1 MNVLLADDHEIVRT
15 GLKQLLESHH
25 KIDKVFEA
33 SDGKQALKIIESEVL
48 ELVVLDI
55 SMPKVSGLEVL
66 KNTIEQGKSVKFLI
80 LSIYP
85 EKEYAIRS
93 FKLGASGYI
102 TKDSA
107 ADELHQ
113 AINTVLNGK
122 HYVSRNLQDILFDVQ
137 NKKQPLSK
145 HESLSDREFRVFI
158 LLAQGKKI
166 KEIADKLFI
175 SNKTVS
181 TYKSRIFNKM
191 KMKSVQELTKYAY
204 QNKLIE

>member
-15 GLKQLLESHH
+15 GLKQLLESHN

-33 SDGKQALKIIESEVL
+33 SDGKQALKIIRNEDL

-66 KNTIEQGKSVKFLI
+66 KHTIEQGKSVKFLI

-107 ADELHQ
+107 ADELHE

-137 NKKQPLSK
+137 NKKQRLSK

-158 LLAQGKKI
+158 LLAQGIKI
-166 KEIADKLFI
+166 KDIADKLFI

-191 KMKSVQELTKYAY
+191 NMKSVQELTKYAF